1 MADTPTTTGWPPSAL
16 MQDDCKAL
24 SKWLAK
30 RACCI
35 CWKRKAKGANH
46 D

>member
-1 MADTPTTTGWPPSAL
+1 MTEPTGWPPSAL

-35 CWKRKAKGANH
+35 CWKRKAKSEGRH
-46 D
+46 P

>member
-1 MADTPTTTGWPPSAL
+1 MIEPTGWPPSAL

-35 CWKRKAKGANH
+35 CWKRKAKGAKH

>member
-1 MADTPTTTGWPPSAL
+1 MTEPTGWPPSAL

-30 RACCI
+30 QACCI
-35 CWKRKAKGANH
+35 CWKRKAKGGTH
-46 D
+46 E

>member
-1 MADTPTTTGWPPSAL
+1 MTHKTTDWPSPAL
-16 MQDDCKAL
+16 MQDDDQAL

-35 CWKRKAKGANH
+35 CWKRKAKG
-46 D
+46 DTP